1 MENKNMCGPRGAEA
15 KEETL
20 AHARQHGMAVI
31 AVRRQSYGC
40 NSLHAKE
47 SASSLCS
54 KMRSAKGRHRA
65 SNLNTYRR
73 TLFTRILTNSSIT
86 ITTYCFGFGRKHGQ
100 NLNFGALEARIPS
113 AKRKLQLG

>member
-31 AVRRQSYGC
+31 AVRRRSYGC

-54 KMRSAKGRHRA
+54 KMRSAKGRQRA

-73 TLFTRILTNSSIT
+73 TLFTRILTNSSTIT
-86 ITTYCFGFGRKHGQ
+86 ITTYCFGRKHGQ
-100 NLNFGALEARIPS
+100 NLNFGALEARIPVQKES
-113 AKRKLQLG
+113 YS